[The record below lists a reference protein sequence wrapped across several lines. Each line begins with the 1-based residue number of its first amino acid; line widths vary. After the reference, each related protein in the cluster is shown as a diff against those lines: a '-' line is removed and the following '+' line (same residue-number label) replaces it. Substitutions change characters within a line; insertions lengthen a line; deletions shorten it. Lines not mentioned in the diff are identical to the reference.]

1 LKLRTRFLDIQAGE
15 TLVAILNRADADELG
30 LKAIDRIRLSAD
42 GREIVAILDVAERT
56 VRKGEV
62 GLYQELKEFLGT
74 PSEIEVTPAEKPRSV
89 RFITDRIKGR
99 MLQPGELRQIVRDV
113 VDRSLSSLEIA
124 AFITS
129 LEMRPL
135 SMDEAEAITRAMVE
149 LGETLE
155 WGRGPIFD
163 KHSIGGVPGDKTTM
177 LLVPTVASLGYT
189 IPKTSSRA
197 ITSPAGTADRVE
209 MLCPVEL
216 EIDEIRSV
224 VEKTNGC
231 MVWGGAVDLAP
242 ADDLFIQ
249 VEYPLAIDPLY
260 LPSVLGKKKA
270 AGSDYVVIDLPTGKG
285 AKLQTIDEANEF
297 GRDFIALG
305 NKLGMKVQCG
315 VTFGEQPIGNN
326 IGPALEAKE
335 ALETIMGKKQTPD
348 LVGKVSSL
356 IGILLGMTGEKFGKQ
371 KALEAMRSGKAEAKM
386 REIIAAQGG
395 DPEIQP
401 EDIEVGEH
409 TVEIESKRSGE
420 VVWIDN
426 HQVVTIARALGTP
439 KHKGAGLCIPKKM
452 GDRVR
457 EGEPI
462 LKLYADK
469 ASKLARAEK
478 LLEEMEPVMVAENL
492 ADKILLRQVTEVPE
506 IPFILER

>member
-1 LKLRTRFLDIQAGE
+1 MKLRTRFLDIQAGE

-478 LLEEMEPVMVAENL
+478 LLEEDPKRLEPVE
-492 ADKILLRQVTEVPE
+492 KG
-506 IPFILER
+506 ERRKPMCNK